1 MNKVTYL
8 KIKDFNILLYVRF
21 MLVTS
26 CSVIDSKGTIS
37 VCNILDFFLS
47 FWNIHGT
54 NVKSLKVGFKK
65 SVSVTK
71 IETYLLF

>member
-26 CSVIDSKGTIS
+26 CSVIDSKGTIT
-37 VCNILDFFLS
+37 VCNILDFVSLFLEHT
-47 FWNIHGT
+47 WYQCEII
-54 NVKSLKVGFKK
+54 KSGF
-65 SVSVTK
+65 
-71 IETYLLF
+71 